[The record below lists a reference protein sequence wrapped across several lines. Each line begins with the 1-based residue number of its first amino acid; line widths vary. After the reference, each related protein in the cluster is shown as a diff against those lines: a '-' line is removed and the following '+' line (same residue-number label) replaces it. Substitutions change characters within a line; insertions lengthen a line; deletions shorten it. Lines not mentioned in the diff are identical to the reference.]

1 MSPRWEHRG
10 ATTQAASTR
19 LRSWRMG
26 LWLAIVTVIA
36 WALVGR
42 GAPSGFPLDDAWIH
56 QVVARNFAS
65 TGRPGFVP
73 GTAAGG
79 STSLLWTLLLA
90 PAHMVSGLDPVAYTR
105 ALSLFLW
112 IATIEVLFAL
122 SRADGWSDAESAVVA
137 SGTAV
142 CGNAVWFAWSGMEAT
157 LVIALSAG
165 AVLAWRTDRDRHRDA
180 CLTALAFARPEGLGL
195 TLLMGAVAPTWRAR
209 LRVVLV
215 PCVAAAGIALWSW
228 QVIGTPVPTTMA
240 GRRWLYAIDEHGR
253 VLNVTYFAVQ
263 WLYQLWRY
271 LAVHSLLFALTI
283 AWLAVLGA
291 MAAWHRRAAGWFMLL
306 AWTVATIVIYV
317 PILPRMGHAGRY
329 QPLVPVVLLPLCAMG
344 LLWLGRVLVGR
355 GATIVAAIAVLGMG
369 APSLMIWHTI
379 LLAGIEHIDGTH
391 RAIGQWVRAHA
402 PSNATVAA
410 FDVGGLAWELP
421 GRVVDLSALS
431 DGNVEFLRNGRVAD
445 LVHERHA
452 TMVMLPM
459 PPPGDTNGR
468 TLFNLGPDRVNLREL
483 QRRSTPEQV
492 WSLGYW
498 STSHAWLGQI
508 LYEVVEDGRPA
519 TEIR

>member
-1 MSPRWEHRG
+1 M
-10 ATTQAASTR
+10 A
-19 LRSWRMG
+19 L
-26 LWLAIVTVIA
+26 LLAILAVTA

-42 GAPSGFPLDDAWIH
+42 GAQSGFPLDDAWIH
-56 QVVARNFAS
+56 QVVARNFAQ

-73 GTAAGG
+73 GSAAGG
-79 STSLLWTLLLA
+79 STSLLWTVLLS
-90 PAHMVSGLDPVAYTR
+90 PAHLIAGLDPVGYTR
-105 ALSLFLW
+105 ALSLLLW
-112 IATIEVLFAL
+112 IVTIEVLFAL
-122 SRADGWSDAESAVVA
+122 SRADGWSDAEAGIIA
-137 SGTAV
+137 SGAAV

-157 LVIALSAG
+157 LVVALSAG
-165 AVLAWRTDRDRHRDA
+165 AVLAWRTNRKRLRDA
-180 CLTALAFARPEGLGL
+180 CLAALALSRPEGLGL
-195 TLLMGAVAPTWRAR
+195 TLLIGAVAPTWRAR

-215 PCVAAAGIALWSW
+215 PSVAAAGAALWSW

-240 GRRWLYAIDEHGR
+240 GRRWLYGIDEHGR
-253 VLNVTYFAVQ
+253 VLNLAYFAVQ

-271 LAVHSLLFALTI
+271 LAVESRLLAVAI
-283 AWLAVLGA
+283 AWSALLGA
-291 MAAWHRRAAGWFMLL
+291 MAAWHRRATGWLMLV
-306 AWTVATIVIYV
+306 AWTIATILIYV

-329 QPLVPVVLLPLCAMG
+329 QPLVLVVLLPLCAMG
-344 LLWLGRVLVGR
+344 LLWVGRVAAAR
-355 GATIVAAIAVLGMG
+355 GAIVVVASVVLGIG
-369 APSLMIWHTI
+369 APSLIIWHRI
-379 LLAGIEHIDGTH
+379 LLAGIQHIDGTH

-402 PSNATVAA
+402 PANATVAA

-431 DGNVEFLRNGRVAD
+431 DGNVEFLRDRRLAD

-459 PPPGDTNGR
+459 PPPGDASGR
-468 TLFNLGPDRVNLREL
+468 RVFNLGPDRISLREL

-508 LYEVVEDGRPA
+508 LYEVVDDGRPA
-519 TEIR
+519 TKSR